1 MTSDPTDE
9 VKRRE
14 EWEAQLR
21 LLPDPV
27 KSAALALAL
36 RDARIA
42 QLEVLLRNLRTA
54 LHGND

>member
-9 VKRRE
+9 VKRRQ

-27 KSAALALAL
+27 KSAASALAL

-42 QLEVLLRNLRTA
+42 QLEVLLRNLRTV